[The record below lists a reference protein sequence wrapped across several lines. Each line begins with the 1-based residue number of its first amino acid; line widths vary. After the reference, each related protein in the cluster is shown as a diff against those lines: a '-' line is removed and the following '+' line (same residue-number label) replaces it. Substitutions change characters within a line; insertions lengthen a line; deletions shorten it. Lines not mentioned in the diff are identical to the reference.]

1 MNPVGGANVRWG
13 MRWLRTV
20 VDDALGRSRYRRP
33 DEMPVVPRHRR
44 AMWWLVMVAC
54 VASVAMFVFSAFSVK
69 IGSWRS
75 MVQIGAGKA
84 VVWWSPG
91 ATTPPGTT
99 VYELTTGWPPIEWPR
114 VTVAGKVVTPGTAW
128 SAPLWYASVPLWW
141 IAGGLW
147 LGVAVLVVLRLPW
160 GYCRR
165 CGYNLRVVSPL
176 RPCPE
181 CGGENTRS

>member
-1 MNPVGGANVRWG
+1 
-13 MRWLRTV
+13 
-20 VDDALGRSRYRRP
+20 
-33 DEMPVVPRHRR
+33 
-44 AMWWLVMVAC
+44 
-54 VASVAMFVFSAFSVK
+54 
-69 IGSWRS
+69 
-75 MVQIGAGKA
+75 MVQIGSGKA

-91 ATTPPGTT
+91 ATTPPGAT

-114 VTVAGKVVTPGTAW
+114 ITVAGKVVTPGTAW
-128 SAPLWYASVPLWW
+128 SASLWYASVPLWW